1 MRKLIVLAAL
11 STIAAVVPIT
21 PSAAQIADGGFET
34 QAPLE
39 IGANPSG
46 YCYGGGGFG
55 SFDCTGVNSP
65 WEAFSGGGYQIETN
79 AAWPGTDTP
88 DGSYYGFIQ
97 NGGSLNQAFVA
108 AATGNFVIDF
118 LVAGRNNQFTTGN
131 LMYEVLLNG
140 SPIFGDATVTGQP
153 FTARTTNPFDLI
165 MGQNYS
171 LSFHGLQFTG
181 DNTAY
186 IDAVAL
192 SAAAPVPEPATW
204 AMMLLGFG
212 AAGVALRRRRSRQL
226 ANLTA

>member
-1 MRKLIVLAAL
+1 LLSAIAIALATA
-11 STIAAVVPIT
+11 VPIA

-55 SFDCTGVNSP
+55 SFDCTGVDSP

-79 AAWPGTDTP
+79 TAWPGTNTP

-108 AATGNFVIDF
+108 TSTGSFVIDF
-118 LVAGRNNQFTTGN
+118 LVAGRNNQSFTGN
-131 LMYEVLLNG
+131 LSYEVLLNG
-140 SPIFGDATVTGQP
+140 SIIFSDATVTGQP

-165 MGQNYS
+165 MGDSYS

-186 IDAVAL
+186 IDAVTL
-192 SAAAPVPEPATW
+192 SAAVAPIPEPATW

-212 AAGVALRRRRSRQL
+212 AMGVTLRRRRSRQV
-226 ANLTA
+226 ANVTA